1 MPDFV
6 DGKGGPVGWV
16 AWNHRGIQPLDDI
29 QIPDN
34 QKRYV
39 FSKKFELRF
48 NTAFEEIVRGSAD
61 LTRFGKTWIT
71 PELIEGLI
79 ALHRMGFAHSYEAW
93 TTDDSTPLGRG
104 QLAGGVWGVQIGSF
118 ITASSMYSKVSNATK
133 AAYGRAL
140 LHMKERGFTW
150 VDTGMVPEHTVNY
163 GSRYIPRWEFEAKL
177 RDLIQTPRALV
188 DGGHPPMLGRGML
201 WRMKMNRMARALGR
215 RVGLSRGA

>member
-1 MPDFV
+1 MPDFIN
-6 DGKGGPVGWV
+6 GQEGGVGWV

-48 NTAFEEIVRGSAD
+48 NTAFEEILRGSAD

-71 PELIEGLI
+71 PQLIEGLL
-79 ALHRMGFAHSYEAW
+79 ALHKMGYAHSYEAW
-93 TTDDSTPLGRG
+93 TTDDSTPLGKN
-104 QLAGGVWGVQIGSF
+104 QLAGGVWGIQIGSF
-118 ITASSMYSKVSNATK
+118 ITASSMFSKVSNATK

-150 VDTGMVPEHTVNY
+150 VDTGMVPQHTVNY
-163 GSRYIPRWEFEAKL
+163 GSRYIPRWEFESKL
-177 RDLIQTPRALV
+177 RNLIQTPRTLLETL
-188 DGGHPPMLGRGML
+188 HPPMLSRATL
-201 WRMKMNRMARALGR
+201 WKIKAHRVARAFAR
-215 RVGLSRGA
+215 RIGLAS

>member
-1 MPDFV
+1 MPDFINGQ
-6 DGKGGPVGWV
+6 DGVVGWV
-16 AWNHRGIQPLDDI
+16 AWSHRGVQPLDEI

-61 LTRFGKTWIT
+61 LSRFGKTWIT

-79 ALHRMGFAHSYEAW
+79 ALHKMGYAHSYESW
-93 TTDDSTPLGRG
+93 TTDDSTPLGSN

-163 GSRYIPRWEFEAKL
+163 GSRYIPRWEFESKL
-177 RDLIQTPRALV
+177 RELIRTPRTLV
-188 DGGHPPMLGRGML
+188 DGMVAPLLSRSMDWRLKLGHF
-201 WRMKMNRMARALGR
+201 ARAIGR
-215 RVGLSRGA
+215 RVRVGRSA